1 MDINKYI
8 LILSLII
15 ATALSNILL
24 SNIPNFSPVA
34 SVALFSGF
42 YLSNKKLAI
51 LIPVACMLIS
61 DYFIGFH
68 SLMWAVYLSFAFTV
82 VMGIK
87 MKTSSSK
94 KVIINSVLSSLIF
107 FFITNSAVWL
117 TGNFYSSDLSGLGL
131 CLTMG
136 IPFFKYTLLSSIVF
150 STILF
155 GGFQIL
161 NQLINKYLTFSK
173 KS

>member
-42 YLSNKKLAI
+42 YLSNKRLAL

-82 VMGIK
+82 VIGIK

-136 IPFFKYTLLSSIVF
+136 IPFFKYTLLSSTVF

>member
-1 MDINKYI
+1 M
-8 LILSLII
+8 
-15 ATALSNILL
+15 
-24 SNIPNFSPVA
+24 F
-34 SVALFSGF
+34 
-42 YLSNKKLAI
+42 
-51 LIPVACMLIS
+51 IS

-68 SLMWAVYLSFAFTV
+68 SLMWAVYLSFVLTV

-94 KVIINSVLSSLIF
+94 SVIINSVLSSLVF
-107 FFITNSAVWL
+107 FLITNFAVWS
-117 TGNFYSSDLSGLGL
+117 TGGFYSSDLSGLGL
-131 CLTMG
+131 CLSMG

-150 STILF
+150 SAVLF

-161 NQLINKYLTFSK
+161 NQLINKFLIFSK

>member
-42 YLSNKKLAI
+42 YLSNKKLAL

-136 IPFFKYTLLSSIVF
+136 IPFFKYTLLSSTVF

-161 NQLINKYLTFSK
+161 NHLINKYLTFSK